1 MKKYICIWQR
11 CDKIADR
18 RSPIAKRQQTD
29 RRSIM
34 ISSSIF
40 NEFAPQN
47 TREGERERDH
57 KQVTFSIWERQQQL
71 KVKDND
77 RLRSRSQAQA
87 DRDSSRMRRRLTQF
101 RFLMGCQ
108 RPLPK
113 KRRRSRRGK
122 KKKNAPSI
130 FHLPIERTIHWSF
143 QRLINS
149 SLLCAIFGL
158 HVLILS
164 LDFHAQL
171 MFMTSD
177 CVAVITQRDSDS
189 DSESSPACHRM
200 LHIVRKLPI
209 WRIWTICDLNLC
221 LASCLTCENQIL
233 IDVMTAATESHSK
246 SFPQNIRDRQIGSD
260 RIEHG
265 SWGESARQSG
275 RRRNEIELE
284 YSEIRLIR
292 VCGELSS

>member
-1 MKKYICIWQR
+1 MYLATLRQ
-11 CDKIADR
+11 DR
-18 RSPIAKRQQTD
+18 RSAIAKRQQTD

-47 TREGERERDH
+47 TRERERERETTKRDH

-77 RLRSRSQAQA
+77 RLRSRSTAQA
-87 DRDSSRMRRRLTQF
+87 DRQQDEETPDPISLFNGVPKAAAEKAKKKQKRYNKKKQDSQT
-101 RFLMGCQ
+101 
-108 RPLPK
+108 
-113 KRRRSRRGK
+113 

-130 FHLPIERTIHWSF
+130 FHLPIERTIHWSIQRSF

-177 CVAVITQRDSDS
+177 CVAAITQRDSDS
-189 DSESSPACHRM
+189 DSSPVGVAACLRM
-200 LHIVRKLPI
+200 LHILRKLPI
-209 WRIWTICDLNLC
+209 WRISTICDLNLC

-246 SFPQNIRDRQIGSD
+246 SFPQNSRDRQIGGSSMD
-260 RIEHG
+260 R
-265 SWGESARQSG
+265 GESQSG
-275 RRRNEIELE
+275 G
-284 YSEIRLIR
+284 SQGG
-292 VCGELSS
+292 GETKSNWSTAR